1 MKSGF
6 ILDIDKYC
14 KSELEKLFSIS
25 VEIGSGIP
33 PKARIKVSDV
43 KQRSDVELSLDSR
56 ELSRLIDMLQSA
68 QRIM

>member
-1 MKSGF
+1 MKNGF
-6 ILDIDKYC
+6 VLDIEKYS

-25 VEIGSGIP
+25 VEIGGGIP

-43 KQRSDVELSLDSR
+43 KQKSDVELSLDSH

-68 QRIM
+68 KRIM